1 MKQRET
7 DRDKELRI
15 IERTSY
21 LSLILFPSVLLV
33 VGTLEGSKDETDRQ
47 TETKSQELKK
57 EIHTCR

>member
-47 TETKSQELKK
+47 TDRDK
-57 EIHTCR
+57 ESRI